1 MDSEKIYQ
9 LVTHLPTETK
19 VSIESKDGRVASV
32 IVDGMDFSKATEIV
46 YRHKAGQEPELTVKF
61 AVGEM
66 KLDSIC
72 EVKIK
77 N

>member
-1 MDSEKIYQ
+1 MDSAKNYQ
-9 LVTHLPTETK
+9 LVTRLPTETK
-19 VSIESKDGRVASV
+19 VSIESKDGRTASV
-32 IVDGMDFSKATEIV
+32 IVDGMDFSKASEIV

-66 KLDSIC
+66 ALDSIC